1 MEGGV
6 SVLKIMS
13 KHSATFFIL
22 DIITHLNNNY
32 SNFFELDTN
41 IKIEILSSKLNTSI
55 YKS

>member
-1 MEGGV
+1 TLF
-6 SVLKIMS
+6 LKPTPLLS
-13 KHSATFFIL
+13 YKNFAPFFIL